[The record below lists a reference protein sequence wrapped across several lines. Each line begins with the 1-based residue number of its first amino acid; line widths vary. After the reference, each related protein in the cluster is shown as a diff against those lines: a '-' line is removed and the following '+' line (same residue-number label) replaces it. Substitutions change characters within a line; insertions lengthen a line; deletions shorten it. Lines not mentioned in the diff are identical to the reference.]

1 MILKPILF
9 LIGVQEL
16 SQGVRDFDKEEKTH
30 LFHIATCKLLAP
42 YGYYKFKMIDED
54 GWPHWEELKP
64 VENLSDKE
72 QTLLMK
78 KSIIILFSPLEFTQ
92 INHFKKSKDLISS
105 IGLICDG
112 EPSIDYGVDEIIWT
126 IPIFSLSSLLNVQSS
141 ISEKGDP
148 PKAQKSIYF
157 LLKNPPN
164 MDDLYYFFC
173 FDPGFKTFRVTN
185 YSQYCEDA
193 VRKSE
198 SEFGISIDSFV
209 LNKPTLDDVFIS
221 YTGHNL
227 RDDTTGKF
235 NKRKEFNQSRRRA
248 L

>member
-1 MILKPILF
+1 M
-9 LIGVQEL
+9 
-16 SQGVRDFDKEEKTH
+16 
-30 LFHIATCKLLAP
+30 
-42 YGYYKFKMIDED
+42 
-54 GWPHWEELKP
+54 
-64 VENLSDKE
+64 
-72 QTLLMK
+72 
-78 KSIIILFSPLEFTQ
+78 
-92 INHFKKSKDLISS
+92 ISS

-198 SEFGISIDSFV
+198 SEFGISYPICMEMHLQEHENINGEKLERIAKKELMQFGIIEKESEILFCFAGKQSGGFPILTNKNIRIQAGLKEQIDTV
-209 LNKPTLDDVFIS
+209 LPKNLNIACQEPEKGIFFLHEVVTRIFKALD
-221 YTGHNL
+221 
-227 RDDTTGKF
+227 
-235 NKRKEFNQSRRRA
+235 
-248 L
+248 